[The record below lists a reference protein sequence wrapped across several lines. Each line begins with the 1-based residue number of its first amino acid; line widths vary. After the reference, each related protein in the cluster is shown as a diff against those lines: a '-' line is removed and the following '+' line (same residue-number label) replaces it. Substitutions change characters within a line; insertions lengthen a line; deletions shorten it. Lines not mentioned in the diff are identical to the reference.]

1 MLKSVKMKRAV
12 VKAHV
17 KKDDNVLVLLGE
29 DAGKKGRVLQVIPT
43 KGQVV
48 VEGIHYVKRHTRPSK
63 KIGKGGIVQKEG
75 AIALSRVA
83 LFCSACNSETRAT
96 FVVHNSET
104 SRICKLCKEP
114 IGRK

>member
-1 MLKSVKMKRAV
+1 MLKTVKMKRAV
-12 VKAHV
+12 KKPHV
-17 KKDDNVLVLLGE
+17 KKDDNVLILIGE
-29 DAGKKGRVLQVIPT
+29 DAGKQGRVLQVLPT
-43 KGQVV
+43 KGQCV
-48 VEGIHYVKRHTRPSK
+48 VEGIHFVKRHTRPSK

-83 LFCSACNSETRAT
+83 LYCSSCKCETRAT
-96 FVVHNSET
+96 FVVHQSET